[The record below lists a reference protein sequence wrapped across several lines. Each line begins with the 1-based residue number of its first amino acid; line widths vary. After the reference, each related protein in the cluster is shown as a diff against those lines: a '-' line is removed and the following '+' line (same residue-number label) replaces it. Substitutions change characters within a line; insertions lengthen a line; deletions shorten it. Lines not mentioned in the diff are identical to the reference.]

1 MFEFVSHESYPE
13 DEYTKESV
21 VLCIEKKHRVTYV
34 RKKMQNGG
42 MFWDVI
48 SASVKCQGEK
58 KYLKSYSQDSNFLQE
73 DIKSFLES
81 RAWEK
86 MKPISYA
93 EAAVDRTFSKQPE
106 GYAEKIQEAE
116 IPF

>member
-1 MFEFVSHESYPE
+1 MSSFDFVSHESYPE

-48 SASVKCQGEK
+48 SAAVKQNGEK
-58 KYLKSYSQDSNFLQE
+58 KYLRSYSQDSNFLQE
-73 DIKSFLES
+73 DIKHFLES

-86 MKPISYA
+86 NVSTSGYQGGNVA
-93 EAAVDRTFSKQPE
+93 QNSKSDDE
-106 GYAEKIQEAE
+106 V
-116 IPF
+116 PF

>member
-1 MFEFVSHESYPE
+1 MNGFDFVSHESYPD

-48 SASVKCQGEK
+48 SASVKLHGEK
-58 KYLKSYSQDSNFLQE
+58 KYLKSYSQDSNFLHE
-73 DIKSFLES
+73 DIKAYLDS
-81 RAWEK
+81 RGWEK
-86 MKPISYA
+86 RGYTGSPSGDYTGGSVA
-93 EAAVDRTFSKQPE
+93 QSKSDEEQV
-106 GYAEKIQEAE
+106 
-116 IPF
+116 PF